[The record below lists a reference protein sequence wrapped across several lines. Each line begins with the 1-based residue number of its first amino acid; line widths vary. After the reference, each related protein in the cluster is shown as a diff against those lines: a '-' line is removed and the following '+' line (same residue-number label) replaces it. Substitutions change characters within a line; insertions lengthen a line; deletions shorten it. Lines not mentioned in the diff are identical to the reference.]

1 MREEAPGGGGG
12 EVIKSS
18 TIPGGLLTSEICV
31 LDDISRAP
39 GEALNVLLRILN
51 ERRFGTP
58 SEDIPLM
65 TAIATSNP
73 AGEDQYYAE
82 PLDPANLD
90 RFTIQLQA
98 SGLVQQGDWAAA
110 SAVIDL
116 YASRDGREEVETVG
130 RDAIE
135 QAQVGGGAACAVCV
149 CVCVCVCRCEQ
160 CGGTSL
166 WSRWVVWRAAVVF
179 TVLRYVSLVSVSR
192 NTLLTFRHFSPFRDA
207 SLYLP
212 CISDCIRLYRSNK
225 RRWSPPWT

>member
-149 CVCVCVCRCEQ
+149 CVCVCVCAGVSSVVVLRCGAGGW
-160 CGGTSL
+160 CGGLQLCSPC
-166 WSRWVVWRAAVVF
+166 
-179 TVLRYVSLVSVSR
+179 YVTCLLFRCLV
-192 NTLLTFRHFSPFRDA
+192 TH
-207 SLYLP
+207 Y
-212 CISDCIRLYRSNK
+212 
-225 RRWSPPWT
+225 

>member
-130 RDAIE
+130 RDSIE
-135 QAQVGGGAACAVCV
+135 QAQVGSGAASSCAVCG
-149 CVCVCVCRCEQ
+149 CRCEQ

-166 WSRWVVWRAAVVF
+166 WSEQVGWWRAASCGQRV
-179 TVLRYVSLVSVSR
+179 T
-192 NTLLTFRHFSPFRDA
+192 
-207 SLYLP
+207 
-212 CISDCIRLYRSNK
+212 
-225 RRWSPPWT
+225 

>member
-1 MREEAPGGGGG
+1 MLRSAHAPLDPFAHFFVPLRSAHAPLVRRATPTSLASLLPGDTRLADFTGEPVIMREEAPGGGGG

-135 QAQVGGGAACAVCV
+135 QAQVGSGAASSCCSVCV
-149 CVCVCVCRCEQ
+149 QV
-160 CGGTSL
+160 
-166 WSRWVVWRAAVVF
+166 
-179 TVLRYVSLVSVSR
+179 
-192 NTLLTFRHFSPFRDA
+192 
-207 SLYLP
+207 
-212 CISDCIRLYRSNK
+212 
-225 RRWSPPWT
+225 